1 MNNIEIPSF
10 INEIMCDFE
19 EKEIKDKNIRGF
31 YNLLKK
37 HYYNYQLYREE
48 DYEFLGNYD
57 DIKVLFL
64 DFEYNEKISNLPKS
78 LEILIVERNRYELN
92 NLPSNLKYIICPQK
106 SEVDNNNL
114 IRIDLETLYNILY

>member
-1 MNNIEIPSF
+1 MNNIEISSF

-19 EKEIKDKNIRGF
+19 EKEIVDKNIKGF

-64 DFEYNEKISNLPKS
+64 DFEFNEKIYNLPES
-78 LEILIVERNRYELN
+78 LEILMVERNRYELN
-92 NLPSNLKYIICPQK
+92 NLPNNLKYLICPQK
-106 SEVDNNNL
+106 SIVNNKN
-114 IRIDLETLYNILY
+114 RIDLEKIHNMLY

>member
-78 LEILIVERNRYELN
+78 LEILMVERNRYELN

>member
-19 EKEIKDKNIRGF
+19 EKEIKDENIMGF

-92 NLPSNLKYIICPQK
+92 NLPSNLKYLICPQK
-106 SEVDNNNL
+106 SIVNNKN
-114 IRIDLETLYNILY
+114 RIDLEKIHNILY

>member
-78 LEILIVERNRYELN
+78 LEILMVERNRYELN
-92 NLPSNLKYIICPQK
+92 NLPSNLKYLICPQK